1 MPWTVANIGVVM
13 SERDVFDG
21 VLTAL
26 HDATLDDEHWP
37 ATSALIH
44 DACGAKG
51 MGLWINE
58 DTSEDTKVVFA
69 RLYYRDQRS
78 PELEQEYTQQYHP
91 QDERVPRLRNLP
103 DSRVVQVRDLFTE
116 QETRTSPTFN
126 EWLPRSHGQNSLHV
140 RLDGPHGCRIALGI
154 CDPTDSGGWR
164 SAQMNMIQRLLP
176 HLRQFVFVRQALA
189 SAEAMGA
196 SFAEL
201 LANKRVGVVHMDRR
215 GAIVRMND
223 RARVILQRGDGLSDQ
238 GGRLRAWLPAD
249 DTNLNQL
256 LARAL
261 PNIHGSTTSGSI
273 MIRRSPG
280 FPRLA
285 LHVNPMTVRQM
296 DFGARGVGALVL
308 IVDPTSRSIVDP
320 DVVAATL
327 GLTPSES
334 RVAALIADGRSVGDI
349 AVATGRRE
357 SSIRWHI
364 KQIYRKLSISRQAEL
379 VRLVLSITEFSGP

>member
-1 MPWTVANIGVVM
+1 M
-13 SERDVFDG
+13 SEQDVFEG
-21 VLTAL
+21 VLAAL
-26 HDATLDDEHWP
+26 HSATLDDAHWP

-44 DACGAKG
+44 DACGTKG

-58 DTSEDTKVVFA
+58 DTADVSRVLFA

-78 PELEQEYTQQYHP
+78 PELEREYTQEYHP
-91 QDERVPRLRNLP
+91 RDERVPRLRRLP
-103 DSRVVQVRDLFTE
+103 DSRVVQVGDLFTE
-116 QETRTSPTFN
+116 QETRTSPTYN
-126 EWLPRSHGQNSLHV
+126 DWLPRTHGQNSLHV
-140 RLDGPHGCRIALGI
+140 RLDGPNGCRIALGI
-154 CDPTDSGGWR
+154 CDPIDSGGWW
-164 SAQMNMIQRLLP
+164 STQLNMIQRLLP
-176 HLRQFVFVRQALA
+176 HLRQFVYVRQALA

-196 SFAEL
+196 SFTEL

-215 GAIVRMND
+215 GVIVAMND
-223 RARVILQRGDGLSDQ
+223 RARGILRRGDGLSDQ
-238 GGRLRAWLPAD
+238 GGHLRAWLPAD
-249 DTNLNQL
+249 DANLNQL

-261 PNIHGSTTSGSI
+261 PNIQGSATSGSI

-308 IVDPTSRSIVDP
+308 IVDPTSQSVIDP
-320 DVVAATL
+320 DIVAATL

-334 RVAALIADGRSVGDI
+334 RVATLLAEGSSVRDI
-349 AVATGRRE
+349 ASTTGRQE

-364 KQIYRKLSISRQAEL
+364 KQIYRKLGISRQAEL
-379 VRLVLSITEFSGP
+379 VRLVLSITEFSGS

>member
-1 MPWTVANIGVVM
+1 M
-13 SERDVFDG
+13 SEQDMFEG
-21 VLTAL
+21 VLAAL

-37 ATSALIH
+37 AASALMH
-44 DACGAKG
+44 DACGTKG

-58 DTSEDTKVVFA
+58 DTTEDSKILFA
-69 RLYYRDQRS
+69 RLYYRGQRS
-78 PELEQEYTQQYHP
+78 PELEREYTQDYYP

-103 DSRVVQVRDLFTE
+103 DGRVVQVRDLFTE
-116 QETRTSPTFN
+116 QETKTSPTFN

-140 RLDGPHGCRIALGI
+140 RLDGPHGCRIAFGI
-154 CDPTDSGGWR
+154 CDPTDSAGWW

-176 HLRQFVFVRQALA
+176 HVRQFVYVRQALA

-196 SFAEL
+196 SFTEL

-215 GAIVRMND
+215 GVIVTMND
-223 RARVILQRGDGLSDQ
+223 RARAILRRGDGLSDQ

-249 DTNLNQL
+249 DANLNQL

-261 PNIHGSTTSGSI
+261 PNVYGTAASGSI

-308 IVDPTSRSIVDP
+308 IVDPTSQSVIDP

-334 RVAALIADGRSVGDI
+334 RVAALIADGRSVRDI
-349 AVATGRRE
+349 ALATGRRE
-357 SSIRWHI
+357 SSIRWHV
-364 KQIYRKLSISRQAEL
+364 KQIYRKLGISRQAEL
-379 VRLVLSITEFSGP
+379 VRLVLSITEFSGS

>member
-1 MPWTVANIGVVM
+1 MPGPRTVFGVVM
-13 SERDVFDG
+13 SQQDVFDG
-21 VLTAL
+21 VLAAL
-26 HDATLDDEHWP
+26 HNATLDDAHWP

-44 DACGAKG
+44 DACGTKG

-58 DTSEDTKVVFA
+58 DTPDDSKILFA

-78 PELEQEYTQQYHP
+78 PELEQEYTQAYHP
-91 QDERVPRLRNLP
+91 KDERVPRLRKLP
-103 DSRVVQVRDLFTE
+103 DSSVVQVGDLFTE
-116 QETRTSPTFN
+116 QETRNSPTYN

-154 CDPTDSGGWR
+154 CDPIDSGGWW
-164 SAQMNMIQRLLP
+164 STQLNMLQRLLP
-176 HLRQFVFVRQALA
+176 HLRQFVYVRQALA

-196 SFAEL
+196 SFTEL

-215 GAIVRMND
+215 GVIVRMND
-223 RARVILQRGDGLSDQ
+223 RAQDILRRGDGLSDQ

-249 DTNLNQL
+249 DANLNQL

-261 PNIHGSTTSGSI
+261 PRIQGSATSGSM

-296 DFGARGVGALVL
+296 DFGARGVGALLL
-308 IVDPTSRSIVDP
+308 IVDPTSHSVIEP
-320 DVVAATL
+320 DIVAATL

-334 RVAALIADGRSVGDI
+334 RVATLLAEGRSVREI
-349 AVATGRRE
+349 ASATGRRE

-364 KQIYRKLSISRQAEL
+364 KQIYRKLGISRQAEL
-379 VRLVLSITEFSGP
+379 VRLVLSITEFSGA

>member
-1 MPWTVANIGVVM
+1 MPSPGADFGVVM
-13 SERDVFDG
+13 SEQDVFEG
-21 VLTAL
+21 VLAAL
-26 HDATLDDEHWP
+26 HSATLDDAHWP

-44 DACGAKG
+44 DACGTKG

-58 DTSEDTKVVFA
+58 DTADVSRVLFA

-78 PELEQEYTQQYHP
+78 PELEREYTQEYHP
-91 QDERVPRLRNLP
+91 RDERVPRLRRLP
-103 DSRVVQVRDLFTE
+103 DSRVVQVGDLFTE
-116 QETRTSPTFN
+116 QETRTSPTYN
-126 EWLPRSHGQNSLHV
+126 DWLPRTHGQNSLHV
-140 RLDGPHGCRIALGI
+140 RLDGPNGCRIALGI
-154 CDPTDSGGWR
+154 CDPIDSGGWW
-164 SAQMNMIQRLLP
+164 STQLNMIQRLLP
-176 HLRQFVFVRQALA
+176 HLRQFVYVRQALA

-196 SFAEL
+196 SFTEL

-215 GAIVRMND
+215 GVIVAMND
-223 RARVILQRGDGLSDQ
+223 RARDILRRGDGLSDQ
-238 GGRLRAWLPAD
+238 GGHLRAWLPAD
-249 DTNLNQL
+249 DANLNQL

-261 PNIHGSTTSGSI
+261 PNIQGSAASGSI

-308 IVDPTSRSIVDP
+308 IVDPTSQSVIDP
-320 DVVAATL
+320 DIVAATL

-334 RVAALIADGRSVGDI
+334 RVATLLAEGSSVRDI
-349 AVATGRRE
+349 ASTTGRQE

-364 KQIYRKLSISRQAEL
+364 KQIYRKLGISRQAEL
-379 VRLVLSITEFSGP
+379 VRLVLSITEFSGS